1 MIRTTRL
8 SARIAK
14 WAALAVVF
22 CVFVFPLLLVL
33 LNSFKPLANII
44 INPLSLPQSWYLSNY
59 VNAFQLMNFPS
70 SFANSLIITVCSVSL
85 IALCSSMTAYLF
97 VRKKN
102 RLTTAL
108 FYSMVSSMLIPFQAL
123 MIPLL
128 QIYGA
133 DLHLLDNKWV
143 LIYMYIGFG
152 ASLAVFFYHGVIKS
166 IPVELEEAAMIDG
179 ANRLQT
185 FFRIVFPLLLPAT
198 VTLIILDSLWIWN
211 DYLLPSLI
219 LQSPGQRTLPLSTF
233 AFYSTYS
240 ANFGQVMAALVM
252 TAGPLL
258 LAYLF
263 LQRHIIRGIMSGS
276 IK

>member
-1 MIRTTRL
+1 
-8 SARIAK
+8 
-14 WAALAVVF
+14 
-22 CVFVFPLLLVL
+22 
-33 LNSFKPLANII
+33 
-44 INPLSLPQSWYLSNY
+44 
-59 VNAFQLMNFPS
+59 
-70 SFANSLIITVCSVSL
+70 
-85 IALCSSMTAYLF
+85 
-97 VRKKN
+97 
-102 RLTTAL
+102 
-108 FYSMVSSMLIPFQAL
+108 
-123 MIPLL
+123 
-128 QIYGA
+128 
-133 DLHLLDNKWV
+133 
-143 LIYMYIGFG
+143 
-152 ASLAVFFYHGVIKS
+152 
-166 IPVELEEAAMIDG
+166 MIDG
-179 ANRLQT
+179 ASRLQT

-198 VTLIILDSLWIWN
+198 MTLVILDSLWIWN

>member
-97 VRKKN
+97 VRRKN
-102 RLTTAL
+102 RLTTVL